1 MRQPLYFRVPA
12 AKAYEVTLIYQGEKT
27 VMRTV
32 SRLAMLALALIS
44 LGSISAIQTTANCGP
59 NVVPTAKPTAPTMS
73 ERLPY
78 RLKNAAWEKEDESG
92 IVGFWNF
99 SFVAKDSPGIP
110 DSTPIDAGFV
120 QWHRDGTEITNS
132 SRAPVTGNFCLGVWE
147 FVGNATFKLNHFGIS
162 WDANGNLIGP
172 ARIREEVKLDADG
185 NKYFGT
191 FSIDQYD
198 TRGNLV
204 PMGHV
209 QGQVT
214 GTRINVQTT
223 AQDVKVL

>member
-1 MRQPLYFRVPA
+1 
-12 AKAYEVTLIYQGEKT
+12 
-27 VMRTV
+27 MRTV
-32 SRLAMLALALIS
+32 SRIALFALALTS
-44 LGSISAIQTTANCGP
+44 LGSILAIQTSANCGSTKI
-59 NVVPTAKPTAPTMS
+59 PTTKPTSGITFEPL
-73 ERLPY
+73 RY
-78 RLKNAAWEKEDESG
+78 RFETTAWDKEDESG

-132 SRAPVTGNFCLGVWE
+132 SRPPITGNFCLGVWE

-172 ARIREEVKLDADG
+172 AQIREEVKLSADG
-185 NKYFGT
+185 SKYSGT

-198 TRGNLV
+198 TKGNLV

-214 GTRINVQTT
+214 GTRINVKTT
-223 AQDVKVL
+223 VQDVKVL

>member
-1 MRQPLYFRVPA
+1 
-12 AKAYEVTLIYQGEKT
+12 
-27 VMRTV
+27 MRTA
-32 SRLAMLALALIS
+32 SRLAALALALAS
-44 LGSISAIQTTANCGP
+44 LGSVLATQATANCGSA
-59 NVVPTAKPTAPTMS
+59 VIARIKPTGITAES
-73 ERLPY
+73 FPY
-78 RLKNAAWEKEDESG
+78 HFKNTAWEKEDESG

-132 SRAPVTGNFCLGVWE
+132 SRAPITGNFCLGVWE

-172 ARIREEVKLDADG
+172 ARIREEVKLNAEGD
-185 NKYFGT
+185 KYSGT

-198 TRGNLV
+198 TKGNLV

-214 GTRINVQTT
+214 GTRITIQTT
-223 AQDVKVL
+223 VQDVKVL

>member
-1 MRQPLYFRVPA
+1 
-12 AKAYEVTLIYQGEKT
+12 
-27 VMRTV
+27 MRTA
-32 SRLAMLALALIS
+32 SRLAALALALAS
-44 LGSISAIQTTANCGP
+44 LGSVFATQTTANCGSA
-59 NVVPTAKPTAPTMS
+59 VTATIKPTGIMAEP
-73 ERLPY
+73 LPY
-78 RLKNAAWEKEDESG
+78 HFENTAWEKEDESG

-132 SRAPVTGNFCLGVWE
+132 SRAPITGNFCLGVWE

-172 ARIREEVKLDADG
+172 ARIREEVKLNAEG
-185 NKYFGT
+185 NKYSGT

-198 TRGNLV
+198 TKGNLV

-214 GTRINVQTT
+214 GTRINTGTT
-223 AQDVKVL
+223 VQDVKVL